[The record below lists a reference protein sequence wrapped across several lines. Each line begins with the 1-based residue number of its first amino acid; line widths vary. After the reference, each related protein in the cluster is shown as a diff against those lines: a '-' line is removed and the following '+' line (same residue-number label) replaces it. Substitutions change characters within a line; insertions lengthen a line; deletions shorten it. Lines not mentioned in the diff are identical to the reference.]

1 MSSGM
6 KLAVV
11 GGGSTY
17 TPELADGFARSTDS
31 LPVGEV
37 VLIDPALGRT
47 ELVAG
52 VVRRIL
58 ARQGHPARVTVTDSV
73 ARGAEGA
80 DAVLLQLRV
89 GGQTARHGDET
100 WPVDCGCVGQETVG
114 AGGLAKALRTV
125 PVALDVARQVR
136 AVAPDAW
143 LVDFT
148 NPVGIVTRALLDE
161 GHRAVGLCNVAIG
174 VQRTFARW
182 LGVPP
187 DDVELDHVGLNHLT
201 WVRGARVRGGDA
213 GTTDVL
219 PALLDAHGD
228 ELADEI
234 GLPAELLR
242 RLGLL
247 PSYYLRYYWAH
258 DAVVAA
264 QRAAGGATRAAQV
277 ASLEAQLL
285 DAYADP
291 GLDTKPEIL
300 ARRGGAY
307 YSEAAVDLLRGL
319 LGKPGGDAP
328 GDADPT
334 AVPRVADVRNN
345 GTLPFLPDD
354 AVVEV
359 PCRVGPDGPTPLPVA
374 PLPPLLAG
382 LVAGVA
388 AYEELA
394 LDAALRGGRDRVYDA
409 LLAHPAVGQHAL
421 ADALTDRLLAAGR
434 NHLAWAR

>member
-1 MSSGM
+1 M

-17 TPELADGFARSTDS
+17 TPELADGFGRSADS
-31 LPVGEV
+31 LPIGEV

-73 ARGAEGA
+73 TRGAEGA

-89 GGQTARHGDET
+89 GGQAARHGDET
-100 WPVDCGCVGQETVG
+100 WPVECGCVGQETVG

-125 PVALDVARQVR
+125 PVVLDVARQVR
-136 AVAPDAW
+136 EVAPDAW

-148 NPVGIVTRALLDE
+148 NPVGIVTRALLDA
-161 GHRAVGLCNVAIG
+161 GHRAIGLCNVAIG
-174 VQRTFARW
+174 VQRRFAQW

-187 DDVELDHVGLNHLT
+187 DEVELDHVGLNHLT
-201 WVRGARVRGGDA
+201 WVRGARVRGTEAARGRGA
-213 GTTDVL
+213 GGGDVL
-219 PALLDAHGD
+219 PGLLEAYGG
-228 ELADEI
+228 ELASEI
-234 GLPAELLR
+234 GLPLELMR
-242 RLGLL
+242 RHGVL

-258 DAVVAA
+258 DVVVAD
-264 QRAAGGATRAAQV
+264 QREAGSGTRASQV
-277 ASLEAQLL
+277 AALEAQLL
-285 DAYADP
+285 DTYADP
-291 GLDTKPEIL
+291 SVDTKPEIL
-300 ARRGGAY
+300 SRRGGAY

-319 LGKPGGDAP
+319 LGAP
-328 GDADPT
+328 AADSGT
-334 AVPRVADVRNN
+334 VPRVADVRNN
-345 GTLPFLPDD
+345 GALPFLPDA

-359 PCRVGPDGPTPLPVA
+359 PCGISPKGAVPRPVA

-394 LDAALRGGRDRVYDA
+394 LDAALRGGRHRVYDA
-409 LLAHPAVGQHAL
+409 LLAHPTIGRYDLAGAL
-421 ADALTDRLLAAGR
+421 ADRLVAAGR
-434 NHLAWAR
+434 EHLAWAR